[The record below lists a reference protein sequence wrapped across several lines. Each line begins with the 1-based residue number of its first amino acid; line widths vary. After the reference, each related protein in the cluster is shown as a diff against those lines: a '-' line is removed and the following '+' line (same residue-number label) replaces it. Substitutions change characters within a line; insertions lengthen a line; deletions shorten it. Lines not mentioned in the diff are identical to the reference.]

1 MTVLTAVNADYE
13 GGRSYAENPF
23 GSVRDHDHCGWGD
36 LPGAAG
42 LTFLTLGYMIG
53 VGMLLDGIGRIVNWY
68 QMDRGTEQSGWVLVS
83 AIISLTLGIIL
94 MGSDAMQLAMDAF
107 IVYMAIAWLITL
119 GILRIAH
126 ALRIRKM
133 RNNIR
138 DFQPDTPFGRNWW
151 IALIFG
157 ILLIVFGIIGLF
169 APATIIETIGTLIG
183 LSIIIAGA
191 NLIHFGI
198 SAWML

>member
-1 MTVLTAVNADYE
+1 MRKILSVL
-13 GGRSYAENPF
+13 F
-23 GSVRDHDHCGWGD
+23 GIMIMVDGVICLA
-36 LPGAAG
+36 LPG

-53 VGMLLDGIGRIVNWY
+53 VGMLLDGIGRIINWY
-68 QMDRGTEQSGWVLVS
+68 QMDRGTEQSGWVLAS

-107 IVYMAIAWLITL
+107 IVYMAIAWLIAL
-119 GILRIAH
+119 GILRIIH

-133 RNNIR
+133 RNNLR
-138 DFQPDTPFGRNWW
+138 EFQVDTPFGRNWW
-151 IALIFG
+151 IALFFG
-157 ILLIVFGIIGLF
+157 ILLIVFGVISMF
-169 APATIIETIGTLIG
+169 APATIIEAIGTLIG
-183 LSIIIAGA
+183 ISIIISGA

>member
-1 MTVLTAVNADYE
+1 MRKILSVL
-13 GGRSYAENPF
+13 F
-23 GSVRDHDHCGWGD
+23 GIMIIVDGVICLV
-36 LPGAAG
+36 LPG

-53 VGMLLDGIGRIVNWY
+53 VSMLLDGIGRIINWF
-68 QMDRGTEQSGWVLVS
+68 QMDRGTEQSGWVLTS
-83 AIISLTLGIIL
+83 AIISLIFGMIL
-94 MGSDAMQLAMDAF
+94 MGSDAMQLVMDAF
-107 IVYMAIAWLITL
+107 IVYMAIAWLIVL
-119 GILRIAH
+119 GILRITH

-133 RNNIR
+133 RSNIR

-151 IALIFG
+151 IALILG

-191 NLIHFGI
+191 NLIHFGV

>member
-1 MTVLTAVNADYE
+1 MRKILSVL
-13 GGRSYAENPF
+13 F
-23 GSVRDHDHCGWGD
+23 GIMIIVDGVICLA
-36 LPGAAG
+36 LPG

-68 QMDRGTEQSGWVLVS
+68 QMERGTEQSGWVLAS

-94 MGSDAMQLAMDAF
+94 MGSDAMQLTMDAF

-126 ALRIRKM
+126 ALRIRKI
-133 RNNIR
+133 RNHIR
-138 DFQPDTPFGRNWW
+138 DFQMDTPFGRNWW
-151 IALIFG
+151 IALILG
-157 ILLIVFGIIGLF
+157 ILLIACGIIGMF
-169 APATIIETIGTLIG
+169 APATIIRTIGTLIG
-183 LSIIIAGA
+183 IAIIISGA
-191 NLIHFGI
+191 NLIHFGV

>member
-1 MTVLTAVNADYE
+1 MLTMREEDHMRKILSVL
-13 GGRSYAENPF
+13 F
-23 GSVRDHDHCGWGD
+23 GIMIIVDGVICLA
-36 LPGAAG
+36 LPG

-68 QMDRGTEQSGWVLVS
+68 QMERGTEQSGWVLAS

-94 MGSDAMQLAMDAF
+94 MGSDAMQLTMDAF

-157 ILLIVFGIIGLF
+157 ILLIVFGIIGMF

-183 LSIIIAGA
+183 IAIIISGA

>member
-1 MTVLTAVNADYE
+1 
-13 GGRSYAENPF
+13 
-23 GSVRDHDHCGWGD
+23 
-36 LPGAAG
+36 
-42 LTFLTLGYMIG
+42 MIG
-53 VGMLLDGIGRIVNWY
+53 AGMLLDGIGRIVNWY
-68 QMDRGTEQSGWVLVS
+68 QMERGTEQSGWVLAS

-94 MGSDAMQLAMDAF
+94 MCSDAMQLTMDAF

-157 ILLIVFGIIGLF
+157 ILLIVFGIIGMF

-183 LSIIIAGA
+183 ISIIISGA